1 MSIDLNAFNKFF
13 IDYQQRFVHFACTY
27 VHDEAVAEDFVVE
40 SMMYYWE
47 NKDRLSADT
56 NIPAYVLTTIKHKCI
71 DYLRHQQVYQDAS
84 DEIARIYAWELSG
97 RIMTLEDFE
106 PYEVFTKE
114 IQEIVDKKN
123 SITDARVKEK
133 YEWLINYYLWFIN
146 ESHSKYG
153 KFNLSKF
160 ATFKKEINEKYVFTE
175 YS

>member
-71 DYLRHQQVYQDAS
+71 DYLRHQQVYQDAVHYFLMLVYYW
-84 DEIARIYAWELSG
+84 IKLLLLFKAGKLWRNIFFVWWITIVVG
-97 RIMTLEDFE
+97 GIKFE
-106 PYEVFTKE
+106 V
-114 IQEIVDKKN
+114 
-123 SITDARVKEK
+123 A
-133 YEWLINYYLWFIN
+133 FIC
-146 ESHSKYG
+146 
-153 KFNLSKF
+153 F
-160 ATFKKEINEKYVFTE
+160 
-175 YS
+175 